1 MLNENNNWLP
11 YTSGRGASWGL
22 VIARCFPLY
31 EDKLSDSFG
40 VETLAEI
47 GGGAGARLR
56 MGGEK

>member
-1 MLNENNNWLP
+1 VG
-11 YTSGRGASWGL
+11 SGYCPA
-22 VIARCFPLY
+22 VPLY

-47 GGGAGARLR
+47 GGGAGVRLR